1 MGKTFK
7 DSPEE
12 KKKRSKSSKKYK
24 IHDILDEEYLE
35 EIKKVKR

>member
-12 KKKRSKSSKKYK
+12 KKKRSKVSKKSK
-24 IHDILDEEYLE
+24 LHDILDEEYLE